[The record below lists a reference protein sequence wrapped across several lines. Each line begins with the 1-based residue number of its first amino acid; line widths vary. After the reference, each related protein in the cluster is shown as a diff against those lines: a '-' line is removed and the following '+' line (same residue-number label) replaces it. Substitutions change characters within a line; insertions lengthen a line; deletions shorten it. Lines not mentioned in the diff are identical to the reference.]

1 MPPARRIQQRLR
13 GITTRTSASTPQASP
28 SMFAFPSTVPTSWIC
43 AYGAKKRSGPPS
55 PLTFGTPLGC
65 CMPVTSP
72 ATKSNNAY
80 RRWALTDRVDAA
92 TVEAGLRE
100 WAQRR
105 SAQ

>member
-1 MPPARRIQQRLR
+1 MTAAAAGYAPEPEHVLVDKL
-13 GITTRTSASTPQASP
+13 
-28 SMFAFPSTVPTSWIC
+28 TV
-43 AYGAKKRSGPPS
+43 K
-55 PLTFGTPLGC
+55 L
-65 CMPVTSP
+65 
-72 ATKSNNAY
+72 NNAY

>member
-1 MPPARRIQQRLR
+1 
-13 GITTRTSASTPQASP
+13 
-28 SMFAFPSTVPTSWIC
+28 
-43 AYGAKKRSGPPS
+43 
-55 PLTFGTPLGC
+55 
-65 CMPVTSP
+65 MPVTSP